1 MERKQ
6 KIRIFGVKLLML
18 YACMNANSIFQ
29 VLGLAEYEH
38 NLYSA
43 NDSYADKL
51 LEYYKMQ
58 AGIVNADYFYCFNNL
73 VENRPIPFIYIYDQ
87 RVDVKGKDINLVE
100 INKQLWT
107 LGEIA
112 LALIVYDDGF
122 TIIDTRN
129 PIKSESEPSYL
140 DGLSK
145 SIKQIDSSLRRR
157 IFEGRILEE
166 SPADY
171 VSVSPYQK
179 LLDHIEKKIL
189 NKSKEIRCRQDLLKK
204 LLVKFILIKYL
215 EEQVDDDGNSV
226 FEDGFFEKFITN
238 KKNKT
243 IFKNNY
249 TFCDVLRGNDIVGL
263 LTFLNTKF
271 NGGIF
276 KVSKQEEA
284 EIQVANLSII
294 ADALD
299 GNKDIEGQMSIWR
312 YYDFNLL
319 PIEFI
324 SRLYERFVTSVEG
337 KQKSTGAYY
346 TPPHLARLLIDE
358 LLPFNKEVN
367 FDNFKILDPSCGSGI
382 FLVLAYKRLIT
393 LWMLKNNKQII
404 KGEEDIRNI
413 KKILSDCIYGV
424 DINEDAL
431 SITATSLQ
439 IELSSHIRPKEIWEK
454 LTFDNLEK
462 QGNLT
467 NQGFFKWYKSTV
479 LKFDVI
485 AGNPPF
491 NISSEEQRKNVKLEK
506 DDDFSEERYIDYKGK
521 TQAFPDNN
529 PALIFLHRSVEKL
542 LKPSTGLLFLVM
554 PAARF
559 LYTTKSFEYKK
570 SLVSR
575 WNIERIYDFTP
586 LREHLWGK
594 TKIATIAVKISNGEL
609 SSKAIEHIIIRNSSA
624 NEKGAIRFQIDKYD
638 KFSVPVDFVFS
649 KSFIWKIN
657 LLGGGRLRLFVE
669 KFTQHLKISDYFKQN
684 DFVANIGYTRDKYV
698 IQDSKKR
705 DLGEQVI
712 NLKGQNVVD
721 AEIFDSDILPKK
733 AIKAISNDDWVRVP
747 KQGFNPPNIL
757 IRLNIN
763 VNLPIVYNTR
773 QLAIPNGILFIKGNN
788 TSKMQHFISAFK
800 ENRSLYIFLI
810 KALSPKTFVQQG
822 GGYSINRQDIL
833 NLPIDV
839 DDNGNISPFV
849 LTSHLDNIVV
859 SDTEFIAEDLNKTN
873 SLIFNAINKKVLS
886 EYSAAFCEILNL
898 AYQKDE
904 YEFKPIRQI
913 ISDDYVWV
921 TFEHTNQN
929 IDIENKYTI
938 QSEKEFKEI
947 LFDDITNNA
956 LTINKVITYYGKN
969 NQISFIKPNKLKYWM
984 RTIAY
989 RDAENVKSDMFKNGY

>member
-1 MERKQ
+1 M
-6 KIRIFGVKLLML
+6 VSTSV
-18 YACMNANSIFQ
+18 NSIFQ
-29 VLGLAEYEH
+29 SLDLTEYEH
-38 NLYSA
+38 NLYSVKVV
-43 NDSYADKL
+43 YQDKQ

-58 AGIVNADYFYCFNNL
+58 ANIVDADYFYCFNNI
-73 VENRPIPFIYIYDQ
+73 VENQPIPFIYVYDQ
-87 RVDVKGKDINLVE
+87 RSEFKTKGIDLVAV
-100 INKQLWT
+100 NKQLWT

-112 LALIVYDDGF
+112 LALVIYDDGF
-122 TIIDTRN
+122 KIIDTRN
-129 PIKSESEPSYL
+129 PIKNELEPSYL

-145 SIKQIDSSLRRR
+145 SIKVIDSSLKRR

-171 VSVSPYQK
+171 VSLSPYQK
-179 LLDHIEKKIL
+179 LLGHIETAIL
-189 NKSKEIRCRQDLLKK
+189 NKSKKIGCKQDLLKK

-215 EEQVDDDGNSV
+215 EEQVDNEGNSV
-226 FEDGFFEKFITN
+226 FEAGFFDKFILN
-238 KKNKT
+238 KKDRT
-243 IFKNNY
+243 IFDNKY
-249 TFCDVLRGNDIVGL
+249 SFCDVLRGNDVVGL

-276 KVSKQEEA
+276 NISEQEET
-284 EIQVANLSII
+284 EIQKANLSII

-299 GNKDIEGQMSIWR
+299 GNKDIDGQISIWR

-358 LLPFNKEVN
+358 LLPFNKEITFN
-367 FDNFKILDPSCGSGI
+367 NFKILDPSCGSGI

-393 LWMLKNNKQII
+393 LWMLKNNKHII
-404 KGEEDIRNI
+404 EGEDDIKSI
-413 KKILSDCIYGV
+413 KKILSECIYGV
-424 DINEDAL
+424 DISEDAL

-454 LTFDNLEK
+454 LTFDNLEE

-467 NQGFFKWYKSTV
+467 NQGFFKWYKLTP

-491 NISSEEQRKNVKLEK
+491 NISNEEQLRNIKLNK
-506 DDDFSEERYIDYKGK
+506 DDDFSKEKYLDYKGK
-521 TQAFPDNN
+521 LQAFPDNN

-542 LKPSTGLLFLVM
+542 LKPSIGLFFMVM

-570 SLVSR
+570 TLASF
-575 WNIERIYDFTP
+575 WNIKRIYDFTP

-594 TKIATIAVKISNGEL
+594 TKIATIAVKISNNEML
-609 SSKAIEHIIIRNSSA
+609 PKAAIEHIIVRNSSA

-638 KFSVPVDFVFS
+638 KFKVPIDFVFS
-649 KSFIWKIN
+649 KNFIWKIN

-669 KFTQHLKISDYFKQN
+669 KFIQYPKILDYFKQN
-684 DFVANIGYTRDKYV
+684 NYVANIGFTRDKYV
-698 IQDSKKR
+698 INDLKKR
-705 DLGEQVI
+705 EAEEQVI
-712 NLKGQNVVD
+712 NLKGLNIVD
-721 AEIFDSDILPKK
+721 SKLFDSDVLYKE
-733 AIKAISNDDWVRVP
+733 AIRPVLNDDWVRIP
-747 KQGFNPPNIL
+747 NQGFNPPNIL
-757 IRLNIN
+757 LRLNIN
-763 VNLPIVYNTR
+763 VNLPIVYNI
-773 QLAIPNGILFIKGNN
+773 QELAIPNGILIIKGNES
-788 TSKMQHFISAFK
+788 SKMKQFISAFK
-800 ENRSLYIFLI
+800 KNRDLYIFLI

-833 NLPIDV
+833 NLPIDI
-839 DDNGNISPFV
+839 DKEGNIIPF
-849 LTSHLDNIVV
+849 TQTGHFDNIVIEDIV
-859 SDTEFIAEDLNKTN
+859 LIAENLNKTN
-873 SLIFNAINKKVLS
+873 SIIFNSVSMEILS
-886 EYSAAFCEILNL
+886 EYSEAFGEILNL
-898 AYQKDE
+898 IYKKGK
-904 YEFKPIRQI
+904 YEFKPVRQI
-913 ISDDYVWV
+913 IDDDYAWV

-929 IDIENKYTI
+929 LDVETQFTT
-938 QSEKEFKEI
+938 QSKKEFEEI
-947 LFDDITNNA
+947 LYDNTSNSA
-956 LTINKVITYYGKN
+956 LTINRIITYYGKN

-989 RDAENVKSDMFKNGY
+989 RDAENVKSEMFKNGY

>member
-1 MERKQ
+1 
-6 KIRIFGVKLLML
+6 ML
-18 YACMNANSIFQ
+18 YACMNANANFIFQ
-29 VLGLAEYEH
+29 VLGLTEYEH

-73 VENRPIPFIYIYDQ
+73 VENQPIPFIYIYDQ

-100 INKQLWT
+100 INRQLWT

-122 TIIDTRN
+122 KIIDTRN

-145 SIKQIDSSLRRR
+145 SIKEIDSSLRRR

-179 LLDHIEKKIL
+179 LLDHIEKAIL
-189 NKSKEIRCRQDLLKK
+189 NKSKKIGCRQDLLKK

-215 EEQVDDDGNSV
+215 EEQIDDDGNSV
-226 FEDGFFEKFITN
+226 FEDGFFEKFVTN

-243 IFKNNY
+243 IFDNNY
-249 TFCDVLRGNDIVGL
+249 TFCDVLRENDIVGL

-299 GNKDIEGQMSIWR
+299 GNKDIDGQMSIWR

-358 LLPFNKEVN
+358 LLPFNKDVN

-404 KGEEDIRNI
+404 KGEGDIRNI

-454 LTFDNLEK
+454 LTFDNLEE

-467 NQGFFKWYKSTV
+467 NQGFFKWHKSTV

-506 DDDFSEERYIDYKGK
+506 DDDFSEERYMDYKGK

-570 SLVSR
+570 SLVSL

-609 SSKAIEHIIIRNSSA
+609 SSKAIEHIIVRNSSA

-669 KFTQHLKISDYFKQN
+669 KFTQYLKISDYFKQN

-698 IQDSKKR
+698 IHDLKKR
-705 DLGEQVI
+705 DSGEQVI
-712 NLKGQNVVD
+712 NLNGQNVVD
-721 AEIFDSDILPKK
+721 AGVFDSDILPKK

-757 IRLNIN
+757 LRLNIN

-788 TSKMQHFISAFK
+788 TSQMQHFISAFK

-822 GGYSINRQDIL
+822 GGYSINHQDIL

-859 SDTEFIAEDLNKTN
+859 SDTELIAEDLNKTN
-873 SLIFNAINKKVLS
+873 SVIFKAINKKVLS

-898 AYQKDE
+898 SYQKGE
-904 YEFKPIRQI
+904 YEFKPIGQI

-929 IDIENKYTI
+929 IDIENKFTI
-938 QSEKEFKEI
+938 QSEKAFKEI
-947 LFDDITNNA
+947 LFDNIANNA

>member
-1 MERKQ
+1 
-6 KIRIFGVKLLML
+6 
-18 YACMNANSIFQ
+18 MNTNINEKSIFQ
-29 VLGLAEYEH
+29 ALELTEYEC
-38 NLYSA
+38 NLYSVY
-43 NDSYADKL
+43 DSYTDEL

-58 AGIVNADYFYCFNNL
+58 AGIVKADYFYCFNNL

-87 RVDVKGKDINLVE
+87 RTSVKGNDIDLVE
-100 INKQLWT
+100 INRKLWT

-122 TIIDTRN
+122 KIIDTRN

-140 DGLSK
+140 HSLPQAPR
-145 SIKQIDSSLRRR
+145 QIDSTLRRR

-166 SPADY
+166 SPSDY
-171 VSVSPYQK
+171 ISVSPYQK
-179 LLDHIEKKIL
+179 LLEHIEKAIL
-189 NKSKEIRCRQDLLKK
+189 NKNRKIGCKQELLKK
-204 LLVKFILIKYL
+204 MLVKFILIKYL

-226 FEDGFFEKFITN
+226 FEDGFFERFVTN
-238 KKNKT
+238 KNLFNK
-243 IFKNNY
+243 KY

-276 KVSKQEEA
+276 KVSEQEKI
-284 EIQVANLSII
+284 EIQSANLSII

-299 GNKDIEGQMSIWR
+299 GNKDIDGQMSIWR

-337 KQKSTGAYY
+337 QQKSTGAYY

-358 LLPFNKEVN
+358 LLPFNKDID
-367 FDNFKILDPSCGSGI
+367 FHNFKILDPSCGSGI

-393 LWMLKNNKQII
+393 LWMLKNNRQII
-404 KGEEDIRNI
+404 KGEEDIKNI

-454 LTFDNLEK
+454 LTFDNLEE

-467 NQGFFKWYKSTV
+467 HQGFFKWYKSTT
-479 LKFDVI
+479 LKFDVV

-491 NISSEEQRKNVKLEK
+491 NISSEEQRKNIELGK
-506 DDDFSEERYIDYKGK
+506 DDDFSKEKYINYKG
-521 TQAFPDNN
+521 TIQAFPNNN
-529 PALIFLHRSVEKL
+529 PALIFLYRSVEKL
-542 LKPSTGLLFLVM
+542 LKPSTGLLFMVM
-554 PAARF
+554 PAASF

-570 SLVSR
+570 SLVSF

-594 TKIATIAVKISNGEL
+594 TKIATIAVKISNGEPF
-609 SSKAIEHIIIRNSSA
+609 SRAIEHIIIRNSSA
-624 NEKGAIRFQIDKYD
+624 NEKGSIRFQIDKYD
-638 KFSVPVDFVFS
+638 KFNVPVDFVFS

-669 KFTQHLKISDYFKQN
+669 KFTQHIKISDYFKQN
-684 DFVANIGYTRDKYV
+684 GFVANIGYTHDKYV
-698 IQDSKKR
+698 IHDLKKR
-705 DLGEQVI
+705 NTGEQVI
-712 NLKGQNVVD
+712 NLNGLKVID
-721 AEIFDSDILPKK
+721 AEGFDSDVLTEK
-733 AIKAISNDDWVRVP
+733 AIKLISGDDWVRSP

-757 IRLNIN
+757 LRLNIN
-763 VNLPIVYNTR
+763 VNLPIVYNTK
-773 QLAIPNGILFIKGNN
+773 QLAVPNGILFIKGKNSS
-788 TSKMQHFISAFK
+788 TMRHFISAFK

-833 NLPIDV
+833 NLPIDI
-839 DDNGNISPFV
+839 DKNGNISPFV
-849 LTSHLDNIVV
+849 LTNHFDNIVI
-859 SDTEFIAEDLNKTN
+859 SETQLIAEDLNKTN
-873 SLIFNAINKKVLS
+873 SIIFKTIDKKILS
-886 EYSAAFCEILNL
+886 EYSTAFCEILNL
-898 AYQKDE
+898 TYQKGK
-904 YEFKPIRQI
+904 YEFKTIRKI
-913 ISDDYVWV
+913 INDDYVWV
-921 TFEHTNQN
+921 TFEHTNQY
-929 IDIENKYTI
+929 IDIEEQYTDQNK
-938 QSEKEFKEI
+938 KVLDEI
-947 LFDDITNNA
+947 LFDDMTNSA

>member
-1 MERKQ
+1 MDTS
-6 KIRIFGVKLLML
+6 V
-18 YACMNANSIFQ
+18 NSIFQ
-29 VLGLAEYEH
+29 ALDLTEYDH

-43 NDSYADKL
+43 DTPYTDKL

-58 AGIVNADYFYCFNNL
+58 ACIVNADYFYCFNSL
-73 VENRPIPFIYIYDQ
+73 VGNQPIPFIYIYDQ
-87 RVDVKGKDINLVE
+87 RKDFKSKDINLVE
-100 INKQLWT
+100 INRQLWT

-112 LALIVYDDGF
+112 LALIIYDDGF
-122 TIIDTRN
+122 KIIDTRN

-145 SIKQIDSSLRRR
+145 SIKKIDSTLKRR

-179 LLDHIEKKIL
+179 LLDHIEKAIL
-189 NKSKEIRCRQDLLKK
+189 KKSKRIGCEPDLLKK

-215 EEQVDDDGNSV
+215 EEQTDNKGNSV
-226 FEDGFFEKFITN
+226 FEDGFFDKFVTI

-243 IFKNNY
+243 IFDNKS
-249 TFCDVLRGNDIVGL
+249 TFCDVLRGNNIVGL
-263 LTFLNTKF
+263 LSFLNTKF

-276 KVSKQEEA
+276 KVTTQEEV
-284 EIQVANLSII
+284 EIQTANLSII

-299 GNKDIEGQMSIWR
+299 GDKDIDGQMSIWR

-337 KQKSTGAYY
+337 KQKGTGAYY

-358 LLPFNKEVN
+358 LLPFNKDVN
-367 FDNFKILDPSCGSGI
+367 FEDFKILDPSCGSGI

-393 LWMLKNNKQII
+393 LWMLKNNRQII
-404 KGEEDIRNI
+404 EGEDDIKNI

-454 LTFDNLEK
+454 LTFDNLEE

-467 NQGFFKWYKSTV
+467 NQGFFKWYKFAPF
-479 LKFDVI
+479 KFDII

-491 NISSEEQRKNVKLEK
+491 NISGEEQRKNIKQGK
-506 DDDFSEERYIDYKGK
+506 DDDFSLEKYTDYKGK
-521 TQAFPDNN
+521 LQDFPDNN

-542 LKPSTGLLFLVM
+542 LKPHTGLLFMVM

-570 SLVSR
+570 SLVSF

-594 TKIATIAVKISNGEL
+594 TKIATIAVKISNNKPL
-609 SSKAIEHIIIRNSSA
+609 SGFVIEHIIVRNSSA
-624 NEKGAIRFQIDKYD
+624 NERGAIRFQIDKYD
-638 KFSVPVDFVFS
+638 KFNVPVDFVFS

-669 KFTQHLKISDYFKQN
+669 KFIQYPEISDYFKQN
-684 DFVANIGYTRDKYV
+684 NFVANIGYTRDKYV
-698 IQDSKKR
+698 IHDIEKKN
-705 DLGEQVI
+705 DGEQVI
-712 NLKGQNVVD
+712 NLKGLNIVD
-721 AEIFDSDILPKK
+721 ADLFDSDILRKN
-733 AIKAISNDDWVRVP
+733 AIKPIPNDDWVRVP

-757 IRLNIN
+757 LRLNIN
-763 VNLPIVYNTR
+763 VNLPIVYNVQ
-773 QLAIPNGILFIKGNN
+773 QLAIPNGILLIKGSDS
-788 TSKMQHFISAFK
+788 SKMKQFISAFK

-810 KALSPKTFVQQG
+810 KALSPKTFIQQG

-833 NLPIDV
+833 NLPIDI
-839 DDNGNISPFV
+839 DSEGNIVPFV
-849 LTSHLDNIVV
+849 LASHFENIIVE
-859 SDTEFIAEDLNKTN
+859 DTELIAENLNKTN
-873 SLIFNAINKKVLS
+873 SVIFNSINKSALS
-886 EYSAAFCEILNL
+886 EYSEAFCEILNFT
-898 AYQKDE
+898 YKKEE
-904 YEFKPIRQI
+904 YEFKSIRQVI
-913 ISDDYVWV
+913 YDDYVWV
-921 TFEHTNQN
+921 TFEHTNQSTA
-929 IDIENKYTI
+929 IEKQLTT
-938 QSEKEFKEI
+938 QSEKMFQEI
-947 LFDDITNNA
+947 LYDDITNNA
-956 LTINKVITYYGKN
+956 LTINRVITYYGRN

>member
-1 MERKQ
+1 MDAN
-6 KIRIFGVKLLML
+6 V
-18 YACMNANSIFQ
+18 NSIFQ
-29 VLGLAEYEH
+29 DLDLTEYEH
-38 NLYSA
+38 CLYSV
-43 NDSYADKL
+43 DTPYKEKL

-58 AGIVNADYFYCFNNL
+58 ACIVNADYFYCFNSL
-73 VENRPIPFIYIYDQ
+73 VGNQPIPFIYIYDQ
-87 RVDVKGKDINLVE
+87 RKDFKNKEIALVE
-100 INKQLWT
+100 INRQLWT

-112 LALIVYDDGF
+112 LALIVYDDGIK
-122 TIIDTRN
+122 IIDTRN

-145 SIKQIDSSLRRR
+145 LIKKIDSTLKRR

-179 LLDHIEKKIL
+179 LLDHFEKAVL
-189 NKSKEIRCRQDLLKK
+189 NKSKRIGCKPNLLKK

-215 EEQVDDDGNSV
+215 EEQTDNEGNSV
-226 FEDGFFEKFITN
+226 FEDSFFDKFITI

-243 IFKNNY
+243 IFDRKY
-249 TFCDVLRGNDIVGL
+249 TFCDVLRGNNIVGL
-263 LTFLNTKF
+263 LSFLNTKF

-276 KVSKQEEA
+276 KVTTQEEA
-284 EIQVANLSII
+284 ELQSADLNII

-299 GNKDIEGQMSIWR
+299 GDKDIDGQMSIWR

-324 SRLYERFVTSVEG
+324 SRLYECFVTSVEG

-358 LLPFNKEVN
+358 LLPFNKEIN
-367 FDNFKILDPSCGSGI
+367 FENFKILDPSCGSGI

-404 KGEEDIRNI
+404 EGKDDIKNI

-454 LTFDNLEK
+454 LTFDNLEE

-467 NQGFFKWYKSTV
+467 HQGFFKWYKSAPF
-479 LKFDVI
+479 KFDIIV
-485 AGNPPF
+485 GNPPF
-491 NISSEEQRKNVKLEK
+491 NISREEQLENIKQDK
-506 DDDFSEERYIDYKGK
+506 DDDFTLEKYIDYKGK
-521 TQAFPDNN
+521 RKTFPDNN
-529 PALIFLHRSVEKL
+529 PALIFLHQSVDKL
-542 LKPSTGLLFLVM
+542 LKPHTGLLFMVM

-570 SLVSR
+570 SLVSF

-594 TKIATIAVKISNGEL
+594 TKIATIAVKISNKRPMSEGV
-609 SSKAIEHIIIRNSSA
+609 IEHIIVRNSSA
-624 NEKGAIRFQIDKYD
+624 NERGAIRFQIDKYD
-638 KFSVPVDFVFS
+638 KFNVPVDLVFS

-657 LLGGGRLRLFVE
+657 LLGGGRLRLFIE
-669 KFTQHLKISDYFKQN
+669 KFIQYPKISDYFKQN
-684 DFVANIGYTRDKYV
+684 SFVANIGYTRDKYV
-698 IQDSKKR
+698 INDVEKR
-705 DLGEQVI
+705 NAGEQVI
-712 NLKGQNVVD
+712 NLKGLNIVD
-721 AEIFDSDILPKK
+721 TELFDSDFLHKN
-733 AIKAISNDDWVRVP
+733 AIKPIQNDDWVRVP
-747 KQGFNPPNIL
+747 KQGFDPPNIL
-757 IRLNIN
+757 LRLNIN
-763 VNLPIVYNTR
+763 VNLPIVYNV
-773 QLAIPNGILFIKGNN
+773 QPLAIPNGILFIKG
-788 TSKMQHFISAFK
+788 SDSLKMQQFISAFK

-833 NLPIDV
+833 NLPIDI
-839 DDNGNISPFV
+839 DNEGNIVPFEF
-849 LTSHLDNIVV
+849 TSHFENIIVE
-859 SDTEFIAEDLNKTN
+859 DTENIAESLNKTN
-873 SLIFNAINKKVLS
+873 SNIFNPVNMRALT
-886 EYSAAFCEILNL
+886 EYSKALCEILN
-898 AYQKDE
+898 YTYKKGK
-904 YEFKPIRQI
+904 YEFKLIRQVI
-913 ISDDYVWV
+913 YDDYVWV
-921 TFEHTNQN
+921 TFEHTNQSTA
-929 IDIENKYTI
+929 IEKQLTT
-938 QSEKEFKEI
+938 QSEKIFEEI
-947 LFDDITNNA
+947 LYDDIANNA
-956 LTINKVITYYGKN
+956 LIINRVIIYYGMN

-989 RDAENVKSDMFKNGY
+989 RDAENIKSDMFKNGY

>member
-1 MERKQ
+1 MTTST
-6 KIRIFGVKLLML
+6 
-18 YACMNANSIFQ
+18 NSIFQ
-29 VLGLAEYEH
+29 VLDLTEYKH
-38 NLYSA
+38 NLYSV
-43 NDSYADKL
+43 NDSYVDKL

-58 AGIVNADYFYCFNNL
+58 AGIVNADYFYCFNNF
-73 VENRPIPFIYIYDQ
+73 VENQLVPFIYIYDQ
-87 RVDVKGKDINLVE
+87 RRDVKKKDINLVE
-100 INKQLWT
+100 INRQLWT

-122 TIIDTRN
+122 KIIDTRN

-145 SIKQIDSSLRRR
+145 SIIKIDANLRRR

-179 LLDHIEKKIL
+179 LLDHIEKAIL
-189 NKSKEIRCRQDLLKK
+189 NRSKEIGCEQGLLKK

-215 EEQVDDDGNSV
+215 EEQIDDSGNSV
-226 FEDGFFEKFITN
+226 FENGFFEKFVLN
-238 KKNKT
+238 KKNSA
-243 IFKNNY
+243 ISDNRC
-249 TFCDVLRGNDIVGL
+249 TFCDVLRGNNIAEL
-263 LTFLNTKF
+263 LTFLNKKF

-276 KVSKQEEA
+276 KISKQEES
-284 EIQVANLSII
+284 EIQAANLSIV

-299 GNKDIEGQMSIWR
+299 GNKDVDGQMSIWR

-358 LLPFNKEVN
+358 LLPLNKDIN
-367 FDNFKILDPSCGSGI
+367 FDDFKILDPSCGSGI
-382 FLVLAYKRLIT
+382 FLALAYKRLIT
-393 LWMLKNNKQII
+393 LWMLKNNKQAI

-439 IELSSHIRPKEIWEK
+439 IELSSHIRPKEIWEN
-454 LTFDNLEK
+454 LTFDNLEE

-467 NQGFFKWYKSTV
+467 NQGFFKWYKSTA

-491 NISSEEQRKNVKLEK
+491 NISSEEQHKNIKSGK
-506 DDDFSEERYIDYKGK
+506 DADFSAERYVDYKGK
-521 TQAFPDNN
+521 AQAFPDNN

-542 LKPSTGLLFLVM
+542 LKPSEGLLFMVM

-570 SLVSR
+570 SLVSF

-594 TKIATIAVKISNGEL
+594 TKIATIAVKISNGKL
-609 SSKAIEHIIIRNSSA
+609 SPKAIEHIIVRNSSA
-624 NEKGAIRFQIDKYD
+624 NEKGAVRFQIDKYD
-638 KFSVPVDFVFS
+638 KFNVPVDFVFS

-669 KFTQHLKISDYFKQN
+669 KFTQYIKISDYFKQN

-698 IQDSKKR
+698 IHDLGKR
-705 DLGEQVI
+705 DAGEQVI
-712 NLKGQNVVD
+712 NLNGLNIVD
-721 AEIFDSDILPKK
+721 AELFDSDILRKE
-733 AIKAISNDDWVRVP
+733 AIKSISNDDWVRAP

-757 IRLNIN
+757 LRLNIN
-763 VNLPIVYNTR
+763 VNLPIVYNTQ
-773 QLAIPNGILFIKGNN
+773 QLAIPNGILFIRGNDS
-788 TSKMQHFISAFK
+788 SKMQQFISAFK
-800 ENRSLYIFLI
+800 ENRSLYVFLI

-833 NLPIDV
+833 NLPVDV
-839 DDNGNISPFV
+839 DDKGDISPFV
-849 LTSHLDNIVV
+849 LTSHFDNIIVD
-859 SDTEFIAEDLNKTN
+859 DTELMAEDLNKIN
-873 SLIFNAINKKVLS
+873 SAIFNAINKEIFS
-886 EYSAAFCEILNL
+886 EYSKAFCEILNL
-898 AYQKDE
+898 TYQKGE
-904 YEFKPIRQI
+904 YEFKPVRQI
-913 ISDDYVWV
+913 ITDDYVWV
-921 TFEHTNQN
+921 TFEHTNRT
-929 IDIENKYTI
+929 IDLEKQFTD
-938 QSEKEFKEI
+938 QSAKTFKEI
-947 LFDDITNNA
+947 LFDDISNNA
-956 LTINKVITYYGKN
+956 LTINKIITYYGKN